1 MAKINVAGLQD
12 VKPEELLVNS
22 RYTLEV
28 TGAKTIDRQ
37 DGNQSLAVNF
47 RITMGVTQPNGASP
61 EDRRLSDFFPLSGY
75 ENMKDG
81 GTFCKRKL
89 REFLDATGV
98 EIDEDGGFD
107 PEDLLLKRC
116 DGLTRNR
123 ENKELGVQETSIVR
137 YLKTA

>member
-22 RYTLEV
+22 RYSLEI
-28 TGAKTIDRQ
+28 TGAKTIDRT
-37 DGNQSLAVNF
+37 DGNQSLAVNY
-47 RITMGVTQPNGASP
+47 RIVAGVTQPNGASP
-61 EDRRLSDFFPLSGY
+61 EDRRISDFFPLSGY

-89 REFLDATGV
+89 REFLDAVGV
-98 EIDEDGGFD
+98 EIDEDGSFD

-137 YLKTA
+137 YLKSA